1 MLYAKHAKVY
11 IAARSETKAKTAIG
25 EIKASAPSSKGS
37 LVFLHLDLA
46 DLSGIK
52 QSVDRFLSQE
62 TKLHVLFNNAGIL
75 AGPQGS
81 TRTAQGHE
89 AHIGVNNLG
98 TFLFTKLLT
107 PVLTVTAKV
116 EPPGT
121 VRVVWVSSSAT
132 EIFGLPSVAMPMDEL
147 ETTFVDRPASE
158 KYGFSK
164 VGNWLHA
171 VEYAKRHKADGVVSV
186 AVNPGNLKSELFRDE
201 GLVMT
206 ILIGLLGYPPVNGA
220 CTHLYAGLSP
230 DITTENTAS
239 WGECGHYSAGLSQF
253 PGFLLTVWT
262 VVPFGRIF
270 PIRKDLVD
278 ATKSVKDGGNGTAQK
293 FWEWAEGH
301 VRPYC

>member
-1 MLYAKHAKVY
+1 MLYAKHARVY
-11 IAARSETKAKTAIG
+11 IAARSEAKANKAID
-25 EIKASAPSSKGS
+25 EIRTSEPSSKGD

-52 QSVDRFLSQE
+52 APVDRFLAQE

-75 AGPQGS
+75 AGPQGP

-89 AHIGVNNLG
+89 AHLGVNNLG

-107 PVLTVTAKV
+107 PVLAATAKV
-116 EPPGT
+116 EPSGS

-147 ETTFVDRPASE
+147 ESKFIDRPASE

-206 ILIGLLGYPPVNGA
+206 IMIGLVGYPPVNGA
-220 CTHLYAGLSP
+220 CTQLYAGLSS
-230 DITTENTAS
+230 DITAEKTAS
-239 WGECGHYSAGLSQF
+239 W
-253 PGFLLTVWT
+253 
-262 VVPFGRIF
+262 VVPFGRII
-270 PIRKDLVD
+270 PIRKDLID
-278 ATKSVKDGGNGTAQK
+278 ATKTVKEGGNGTAQQ
-293 FWEWAEGH
+293 FWEWSEGH